1 MTTLPLAADVAAFVT
16 CPLCGLQYTPGGDTC
31 KEHGCPLSFGTCA
44 TRHCPRCGYTIPDEE
59 RSVAVRFLRRLL
71 GRREP
76 LVAGSLAELP
86 AGGQGVVSR
95 LEGDPELL
103 SRLTAQGVARGVT
116 VHLLQRSPTF
126 VIEIGETT
134 IAVERR
140 VAEAIRLDPTAPR

>member
-1 MTTLPLAADVAAFVT
+1 MTGPTGPLVN
-16 CPLCGLQYTPGGDTC
+16 CPLCGLDYAPGGDTC

-59 RSVAVRFLRRLL
+59 RSVAVRLARKLL

-76 LVAGSLAELP
+76 LIAESLAQLP
-86 AGGQGVVSR
+86 AGARAVVSR
-95 LEGDPELL
+95 LQGDPELL
-103 SRLTAQGVARGVT
+103 SRLTAQGIAPGVT
-116 VHLLQRSPTF
+116 VHLVQRSPTY

-140 VAEAIRLDPTAPR
+140 VAEAIRLRPDGPR